1 LELADKLIN
10 FAVIYSEMAKNT
22 LHCSFCGRSRDEVKI
37 LIAGQEGHICEN
49 CVEHAQEIIQQ
60 ELIVRDDTSPT
71 SQFKLTVKK
80 PVEIKR
86 FLDEYVIGQDDAK
99 KVLAV
104 AVYNHYKRLQQ
115 KVTENDVE
123 IEKSNIIMVGETGTG
138 KTLLAKTIAKLLN
151 VPFAI
156 VDATVFTEAGYV
168 GEDVESILTRLL
180 QVCNYDVVSA
190 ERGIVYIDEI
200 DKIARKG
207 DNPSITR
214 DVSGEGVQQGLLKLL
229 EGTDVLVPPQGGRKH
244 PEQKLIKINTQNILF
259 ICGGAFD
266 GVDKIIARRINTNA
280 IGFNVNKE
288 QQEYTRKNL
297 LQHVNAPDLKSFG
310 LIPELLGRLP
320 VVTHLNP
327 LDSIT
332 LRSILTEPK
341 NSLVRQYKRLF
352 ELEGIQLSIE
362 DDVLDFM
369 VTKAVEY
376 KLGARGL
383 RSICESILTDAMFEL
398 PSSKENKFH
407 LNLEY
412 ARKKFDTSKMSLL
425 KVA

>member
-1 LELADKLIN
+1 
-10 FAVIYSEMAKNT
+10 MAKTT

-49 CVEHAQEIIQQ
+49 CVEHAREIIDQ
-60 ELIVRDDTSPT
+60 ELMVKSDNASP
-71 SQFKLTVKK
+71 SQFKLNVKK
-80 PVEIKR
+80 PIEVKK

-99 KVLAV
+99 RVLAV

-115 KVTENDVE
+115 KPSDNDIE
-123 IEKSNIIMVGETGTG
+123 IEKSNIVMVGETGTG

-180 QVCNYDVVSA
+180 QVCNYDVPAA

-244 PEQKLIKINTQNILF
+244 PEQKLIKVNTHNILF

-266 GVDKIIARRINTNA
+266 GIDKVIARRVNTNA

-288 QQEYTRKNL
+288 LQEHMKKNL
-297 LQHVNAPDLKSFG
+297 LQYVNARDLKSFG

-320 VVTHLNP
+320 VVTYLNP
-327 LDSIT
+327 LDSQT

-341 NSLVRQYKRLF
+341 NALIKQYRRLF
-352 ELEGIQLSIE
+352 ELEGIKLTI
-362 DDVLDFM
+362 DDPVLDFM
-369 VTKAVEY
+369 VEKALEY

-383 RSICESILTDAMFEL
+383 RSICESILNDAMFEL
-398 PSSKENKFH
+398 PSSKQTSLH
-407 LNLEY
+407 LDLEY
-412 ARKKFDTSKMSLL
+412 AEKKFSKSKMSLL